1 MSEQVLKEI
10 LDGIN
15 LINKRMDNIE
25 KMIFDLKVSEVEPT
39 PEEVEIIKEYEKDK
53 KHNKLEFE
61 KLF

>member
-25 KMIFDLKVSEVEPT
+25 KMIFDFKVSKIDPR
-39 PEEVEIIKEYEKDK
+39 YD
-53 KHNKLEFE
+53 
-61 KLF
+61 LFFRITVWLNHLNTVLMI